1 MPRALVLISYFLAG
15 LLGLACLLCMLV
27 LAYGLSSETNQSS
40 QTPLTSEHIAQARK
54 ILYEGTK
61 TKPDDIAAITLTEA
75 DLNLAGN
82 YLLNRYRQSA
92 MHIELVNNKLRCT
105 ASLTLPPNPIANYF
119 NISFR
124 LGSEIGETLPRIA
137 KFKVGKLL
145 LPAKLADWVIHA
157 FIRYSFL
164 NEYFILATQPI
175 QQVEIADKTLTIFYD
190 SNLPNHTFNA
200 ESRQLYQQKITEI
213 IEQHDPKW
221 RLSLAEL
228 LKPVF
233 ELAYQRATLA
243 TAIQENRSAIL
254 AINDYVN
261 SMENPQYAAFLY
273 KRSDLA
279 QHFMGTAALTASTN
293 SRVANALG
301 EVKELSDAQAGGSGF
316 SFIDLAADKAG
327 SRFGELAV
335 SSPENARHL
344 QQFVAQIKDYSDFM
358 PDPRDL
364 PEHMSE
370 TEFKRIF
377 ESTQSPAY
385 LTLSAHIDAR
395 IAMMPLYQKTLTS
408 ETFHDK

>member
-1 MPRALVLISYFLAG
+1 MPRALVLISYFLVG
-15 LLGLACLLCMLV
+15 LLGLACLLCMLM
-27 LAYGLSSETNQSS
+27 LAYGLSSKTNQPP
-40 QTPLTSEHIAQARK
+40 QTPLTAEHITQARK

-61 TKPDDIAAITLTEA
+61 IKPDEIAAITLSEA

-82 YLLNRYRQSA
+82 YLLNRYRQSS

-105 ASLTLPPNPIANYF
+105 ASLTLPSNPFANYF
-119 NISFR
+119 NVSFR
-124 LGSEIGETLPRIA
+124 LGSEAGETLPRIA

-157 FIRYSFL
+157 LIRYSFL

-175 QQVEIADKTLTIFYD
+175 QQVEITNKTLTIFYD
-190 SNLPNHTFNA
+190 SNLPNHAFNA
-200 ESRQLYQQKITEI
+200 ESRQLYQQKITEV
-213 IEQHDPKW
+213 IEQHNPKW

-261 SMENPQYAAFLY
+261 SIENPQYAAFLY

-301 EVKELSDAQAGGSGF
+301 EVKELSDAQAGGRGF
-316 SFIDLAADKAG
+316 SFIDLAADKA
-327 SRFGELAV
+327 
-335 SSPENARHL
+335 
-344 QQFVAQIKDYSDFM
+344 
-358 PDPRDL
+358 
-364 PEHMSE
+364 
-370 TEFKRIF
+370 
-377 ESTQSPAY
+377 
-385 LTLSAHIDAR
+385 
-395 IAMMPLYQKTLTS
+395 
-408 ETFHDK
+408 